1 MNLISKSNMA
11 YKSYSWKQIEE
22 GDPKISGKLDSTF
35 FDKKNGHEMLYIL
48 NKLAEIWKLED
59 RYNIRKIEKMIYKF
73 LPEVKNEQEEV
84 KNWVRD
90 NWDYY

>member
-1 MNLISKSNMA
+1 MNLISKSNMT
-11 YKSYSWKQIEE
+11 YKNYSWKNFKGE
-22 GDPKISGKLDSTF
+22 DPKITGKLDFTL
-35 FDKKNGHEMLYIL
+35 FDKKNGHEMIYIL
-48 NKLAEIWKLED
+48 NKLVEIWKLED

-73 LPEVKNEQEEV
+73 LPSDIQEQEEV